1 MHYREGRREDEEMSS
16 QQVLDLVGMV
26 SVYLDKVTEGEDYS
40 KFEHNIATIPR
51 SASLVPCIFLGEI
64 TA

>member
-1 MHYREGRREDEEMSS
+1 MSS

-40 KFEHNIATIPR
+40 KLEHNIATIPR
-51 SASLVPCIFLGEI
+51 SASLVPCISLGEI